1 MTRIVARLEER
12 GLIQRTPHPTDG
24 RQVILAPSPLGRELL
39 VEYQR
44 VRDEWLANRIA
55 GLTRRIVM
63 RCTAPPKSWS
73 GSRNSNSPQRTEEAH
88 RPCGH
93 ASAPRSSRSWSATTD
108 SSPPAN

>member
-12 GLIQRTPHPTDG
+12 GLVQRTPHPTDG

-55 GLTRRIVM
+55 GLTDADREALRRAAEILV
-63 RCTAPPKSWS
+63 RLAK
-73 GSRNSNSPQRTEEAH
+73 Q
-88 RPCGH
+88 
-93 ASAPRSSRSWSATTD
+93 
-108 SSPPAN
+108 